1 MSRRR
6 SSDSDSPVHSDE
18 RGDTRAREDAHVR
31 TEDAA
36 LSAGMLA
43 LIRREGP
50 LTFRDWMTAA
60 LYDEHEGYYKR
71 PDLERWG
78 RTGDY
83 RTSPE
88 RTPLF
93 AATPPKPSTQSATS
107 STKSAQTRSRV
118 PLNS

>member
-31 TEDAA
+31 TEDAPLDA
-36 LSAGMLA
+36 RLLA
-43 LIRREGP
+43 LIRREGA

-88 RTPLF
+88 RRQLF
-93 AATPPKPSTQSATS
+93 AATFARYF
-107 STKSAQTRSRV
+107 AQ
-118 PLNS
+118 LHEQ